1 MPRRIFLFDPPDR
14 FVADAIGEPGRRT
27 FYLQASRGPRTVSVV
42 LEKTQVAAL
51 VGQLATLL
59 DILRGR
65 GVEVPTAT
73 PDAVRDSEPLEVP
86 VTEDFRGG
94 TISLGWD
101 GVNRTIVIDV
111 YEVSDSDEPDEEAG
125 ESRESP
131 DDTRDVL
138 SVRVAPEGVLAFMD
152 RAAQAVSA
160 GRPPCPFCGEPL
172 NPEGHLCARRN
183 GHVN

>member
-14 FVADAIGEPGRRT
+14 LVADALGEPGRRT
-27 FYLQASRGPRTVSVV
+27 FYLQASRGPRTVSVL

-65 GVEVPTAT
+65 GVELPTDL
-73 PDAVRDSEPLEVP
+73 PEMDRDRDPLAVP
-86 VTEDFRGG
+86 VSEEFRAG

-101 GVNRTIVIDV
+101 GVNRTVVIDV
-111 YEVSDSDEPDEEAG
+111 YEVSEAEEPDEEAG
-125 ESRESP
+125 EPGEAS
-131 DDTRDVL
+131 DDARDVL
-138 SVRVAPEGVLAFMD
+138 SVRVAPESILAFME

-172 NPEGHLCARRN
+172 NPEGHLCPRRN

>member
-14 FVADAIGEPGRRT
+14 FVADALGEPGRRT
-27 FYLQASRGPRTVSVV
+27 FYLQASRGPRTVSVL

-65 GVEVPTAT
+65 GVEIPTSLSET
-73 PDAVRDSEPLEVP
+73 ERDRDPLVVP
-86 VTEDFRGG
+86 VSEEFRAG

-111 YEVSDSDEPDEEAG
+111 YEVSDADEAEEEAG
-125 ESRESP
+125 EPEEAP
-131 DDTRDVL
+131 DDARDVL
-138 SVRVAPEGVLAFMD
+138 SVRVAPEGVLTFME
-152 RAAQAVSA
+152 RAAEAVSA

-172 NPEGHLCARRN
+172 NPEGHLCPRRN